1 MTDYPLLQGMAM
13 ESIQLSPYDFVVA
26 GIIVLLVLR
35 GIWLGLL
42 RQIIPLL
49 ALSFGY
55 FAASRYHAELLPFLK
70 NISDNPKVVFLAAYV
85 IMFGATYVVAF
96 IIGKGLA
103 QVIQVTVMPWF
114 DRILGAIIGLA
125 KAVIL
130 VILMHMV
137 LGTLMAP
144 ENEMLRTCR
153 TCPTLNKM
161 ADVTRQIIKDEEIRE
176 SLRQKKPAIAI
187 EQMSSMLLENGTSD
201 PADEPREMTIA
212 PE

>member
-1 MTDYPLLQGMAM
+1 M
-13 ESIQLSPYDFVVA
+13 
-26 GIIVLLVLR
+26 
-35 GIWLGLL
+35 
-42 RQIIPLL
+42 
-49 ALSFGY
+49 
-55 FAASRYHAELLPFLK
+55 
-70 NISDNPKVVFLAAYV
+70 VFLAAYV
-85 IMFGATYVVAF
+85 IMFGATYIVAF

-103 QVIQVTVMPWF
+103 QVIQVTVIPWF